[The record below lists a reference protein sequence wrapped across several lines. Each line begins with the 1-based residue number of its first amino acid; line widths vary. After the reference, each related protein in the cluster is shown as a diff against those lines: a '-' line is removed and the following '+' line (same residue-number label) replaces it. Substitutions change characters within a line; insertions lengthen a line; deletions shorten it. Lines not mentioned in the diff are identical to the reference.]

1 MRYAERMLDLSW
13 ITETLAIGGSLS
25 PAEIHLLASRHR
37 VAAVVDVRGEAHDDE
52 ALLARHGIA
61 FLHVPTIDFAPISA
75 AGLTRGLAFVGAHL
89 AAGHRVLVHC
99 AKGIGRSVLLGL
111 CVLVEQG
118 HAPLAA
124 LELAKQRRAC
134 ASPSPEQYEAWASWL
149 VTHRAARGAP
159 WTVPSFDEFK
169 AIAYRHLQGP

>member
-1 MRYAERMLDLSW
+1 MLDLSW
-13 ITETLAIGGSLS
+13 ITETLAIGGSPS

-37 VAAVVDVRGEAHDDE
+37 VAAVVDLRGEARDDE
-52 ALLARHGIA
+52 AVLARHGIA

-75 AGLTRGLAFVGAHL
+75 AGLTHGLAFVGEHL
-89 AAGHRVLVHC
+89 AVGHRVLVHC

-118 HAPLAA
+118 HAPLVA

-134 ASPSPEQYEAWASWL
+134 VSPSPAQYEAWASWL
-149 VTHRAARGAP
+149 AAHRAARGAS
-159 WTVPSFDEFK
+159 WSVPSFDQFK
-169 AIAYRHLQGP
+169 VIAYRHLQAP